1 MPISKKFENY
11 RLEMESLTD
20 HSSKEYIEKKK
31 KIFQDFQSKN
41 SDTDYC
47 KKRDRYEY
55 LDSKLNFLND
65 LFEKCSNSTA
75 IGF

>member
-31 KIFQDFQSKN
+31 KYFKIFNQKILTQIIV
-41 SDTDYC
+41 
-47 KKRDRYEY
+47 KKEIDM
-55 LDSKLNFLND
+55 N
-65 LFEKCSNSTA
+65 
-75 IGF
+75 I